1 MALFAGDVYE
11 CHNTQKPKEKLVIK
25 YTTPKYRKDFDTECR
40 AYKKL
45 SGLPCI
51 PRLLRTG
58 IAQGRCFLVI
68 ERMPCTLEEYHDD
81 GPIPKTTQF
90 IAKLTY
96 DLVSPSV
103 LHRALRLTGD
113 RAEVESYAV
122 YSSGRNRPRR
132 HQARQHRAPVQEI
145 TCPPLH
151 LRLWRGQPVGSGG
164 RSTSSSPRL
173 HDRHGCFRKCEC
185 TRGRRCVLLRLEYCC
200 LTQVTKPV
208 QAPSPRDDIIS
219 LVYTLIDVFAD
230 NLPWRWEMGFLSLS
244 KLTRRAEL
252 RSIIRIKKKATA
264 GLHGTVPAE
273 VLDLLDHAS
282 SLNFGDIPDY
292 DRFLGIFQQL
302 AATTNSPSL

>member
-1 MALFAGDVYE
+1 MPTTSSKVKLRQGAFIGSGATGDVYE

-96 DLVSPSV
+96 DLLKAMQSIHLGGIVHGDIKPDNIGLRFKKSRV
-103 LHRALRLTGD
+103 LPCIFDFGVASQWEAG
-113 RAEVESYAV
+113 AV
-122 YSSGRNRPRR
+122 AP
-132 HQARQHRAPVQEI
+132 QAR
-145 TCPPLH
+145 
-151 LRLWRGQPVGSGG
+151 RGSMTGTDVFASVN
-164 RSTSSSPRL
+164 
-173 HDRHGCFRKCEC
+173 
-185 TRGRRCVLLRLEYCC
+185 VLAGE
-200 LTQVTKPV
+200 
-208 QAPSPRDDIIS
+208 APSPRDDIIS

-264 GLHGTVPAE
+264 GFHGTVPAE
-273 VLDLLDHAS
+273 VLDLLDHDS